1 MEPKWTRMEPENRPE
16 NIKIFPVQTQLE
28 PETTTAACR
37 FWSDLSLNGGIC
49 VWIRRAGLRSRA
61 HHSAHGDRHGGN
73 YRSPI
78 GSISCDAAFGLY
90 HSANDERIIV
100 VLGVIH
106 GNDLQNCL
114 PSVLGFHDSKVHM

>member
-1 MEPKWTRMEPENRPE
+1 MRIMDRH
-16 NIKIFPVQTQLE
+16 
-28 PETTTAACR
+28 AAIAVVVSLLVGSESKR
-37 FWSDLSLNGGIC
+37 WDLSLD
-49 VWIRRAGLRSRA
+49 SPT
-61 HHSAHGDRHGGN
+61 HSAPGDRHGGN

-78 GSISCDAAFGLY
+78 GSISCDAAFCLY
-90 HSANDERIIV
+90 HSANDERIIVV

>member
-1 MEPKWTRMEPENRPE
+1 MSFLVGSESKRW
-16 NIKIFPVQTQLE
+16 
-28 PETTTAACR
+28 
-37 FWSDLSLNGGIC
+37 DLSLDSP
-49 VWIRRAGLRSRA
+49 RRVRSRA
-61 HHSAHGDRHGGN
+61 HHSAPGDRHGGN
-73 YRSPI
+73 YLSPI